1 MIPFKHHAD
10 IAFYNQIRE
19 ILVMKKL
26 LTLEES
32 QLPNFVKLYD
42 YYVNKD
48 DQTGEKYLVLVLELC
63 DCNLNEIIEIWQK
76 NWYFLL

>member
-48 DQTGEKYLVLVLELC
+48 D
-63 DCNLNEIIEIWQK
+63 
-76 NWYFLL
+76 